1 MGDSESSWSSTVI
14 NEQLRKRLESHK
26 SAKVTNLDSQ
36 PCIAVNMPS
45 GKNLTFDG
53 EAGDNFGGLNNGT
66 NIVLN
71 GDTGRFVGNGMCKGE
86 IIVNGNCD
94 DGVGH
99 CLSGGT
105 VVIQGSVEGN
115 AGPSMKG
122 GDLIISGNVQGDLAT
137 CMSGGNL
144 IVCGDVRGDIGRM
157 MSGGRAFISG
167 EFNDNGTLETKN
179 IAPTDWKAI
188 QKTLRDYG
196 VDPTGLNFKT
206 VSGKFKHKKQQKI
219 KIEDSSITDTLMLVY
234 AQLSRRPRTV
244 NLDDLDFSL
253 SIGNNKEQPLNL
265 TIPLLWTGDNAP
277 IYSIWGINGK
287 FPNNL
292 DSANMAI
299 IDLSATEINRRL
311 DMKRPTDLAFVVELI
326 RQSTA
331 KRIPIMVR
339 LGAGDVENDLK
350 IISKSGA
357 EGAIL
362 TSREIPIEAA
372 VTAARNCREKL
383 TVLASCQTLDYEM
396 AAKLMALGASGLF
409 FEGECTNEHLKA
421 FGTNLSK
428 TIGSLGIGNIQDLSP
443 ENLRTNNQ
451 NTAAMTG
458 VPIAGYDSVLPMWRH

>member
-1 MGDSESSWSSTVI
+1 
-14 NEQLRKRLESHK
+14 
-26 SAKVTNLDSQ
+26 
-36 PCIAVNMPS
+36 
-45 GKNLTFDG
+45 
-53 EAGDNFGGLNNGT
+53 
-66 NIVLN
+66 
-71 GDTGRFVGNGMCKGE
+71 
-86 IIVNGNCD
+86 
-94 DGVGH
+94 
-99 CLSGGT
+99 
-105 VVIQGSVEGN
+105 
-115 AGPSMKG
+115 
-122 GDLIISGNVQGDLAT
+122 
-137 CMSGGNL
+137 
-144 IVCGDVRGDIGRM
+144 M

-167 EFNDNGTLETKN
+167 EFNDNGTLEAKN

-196 VDPTGLNFKT
+196 VNPTGLNFKI

-219 KIEDSSITDTLMLVY
+219 KVEDSSITDTLMLVY

-244 NLDDLDFSL
+244 NLDDLEFSL

-350 IISKSGA
+350 IIAKSGA

-362 TSREIPIEAA
+362 TSREMPIEAA

-409 FEGECTNEHLKA
+409 FEGECTNENLKA

>member
-1 MGDSESSWSSTVI
+1 
-14 NEQLRKRLESHK
+14 
-26 SAKVTNLDSQ
+26 
-36 PCIAVNMPS
+36 
-45 GKNLTFDG
+45 
-53 EAGDNFGGLNNGT
+53 
-66 NIVLN
+66 
-71 GDTGRFVGNGMCKGE
+71 
-86 IIVNGNCD
+86 
-94 DGVGH
+94 
-99 CLSGGT
+99 
-105 VVIQGSVEGN
+105 
-115 AGPSMKG
+115 
-122 GDLIISGNVQGDLAT
+122 
-137 CMSGGNL
+137 
-144 IVCGDVRGDIGRM
+144 M

-167 EFNDNGTLETKN
+167 EFNDNGTLEAKN

-219 KIEDSSITDTLMLVY
+219 KVDDSSITDTLMLVY

-277 IYSIWGINGK
+277 IYSIWGINEK

-350 IISKSGA
+350 IIAKSGA

-362 TSREIPIEAA
+362 TSREMPIEAA

-409 FEGECTNEHLKA
+409 FEGECTNENLKA

>member
-36 PCIAVNMPS
+36 PCIAVNMPA
-45 GKNLTFDG
+45 GKSLTFDG
-53 EAGDNFGGLNNGT
+53 EAGDNFGGLNSGT

-71 GDTGRFVGNGMCKGE
+71 GDTGRFVGNGMSKGE

-115 AGPSMKG
+115 AGLSMKG

-144 IVCGDVRGDIGRM
+144 IVCGDVSGDIGRM

-167 EFNDNGTLETKN
+167 EFNDNETLETKN
-179 IAPTDWKAI
+179 IAPTDLKAI
-188 QKTLRDYG
+188 QKTLKDYG

-206 VSGKFKHKKQQKI
+206 VSGKFKHNKLQKKKV
-219 KIEDSSITDTLMLVY
+219 EDSSIADTLMLVY

-265 TIPLLWTGDNAP
+265 TIPLLWTGNNAP
-277 IYSIWGINGK
+277 IYSTWGINEK
-287 FPNNL
+287 FPSNL

-350 IISKSGA
+350 IVSKSGA

-372 VTAARNCREKL
+372 VTAARNYRGKL
-383 TVLASCQTLDYEM
+383 TVLASCQVLDYEM

-409 FEGECTNEHLKA
+409 FEGECTNENLKA

-428 TIGSLGIGNIQDLSP
+428 TIGSLGIGNIQDLGP
-443 ENLRTNNQ
+443 ENLRTNDQ

>member
-206 VSGKFKHKKQQKI
+206 VSGKFKHKKQQK
-219 KIEDSSITDTLMLVY
+219 KKVEDSSITDTLMLVY

-244 NLDDLDFSL
+244 NLDDLEFSL

-339 LGAGDVENDLK
+339 LGAGDVENGLK
-350 IISKSGA
+350 IIAKSGA

-362 TSREIPIEAA
+362 TSREMPIEAA

-409 FEGECTNEHLKA
+409 FEGECTNENLKA